1 MKKWYRQKTTW
12 TGITMIVGGIQGLV
26 LQTVSPEVSLMG
38 IFNGLLFIFLR
49 QGVEKVKN
57 GL

>member
-1 MKKWYRQKTTW
+1 
-12 TGITMIVGGIQGLV
+12 MIVGGIQGLV